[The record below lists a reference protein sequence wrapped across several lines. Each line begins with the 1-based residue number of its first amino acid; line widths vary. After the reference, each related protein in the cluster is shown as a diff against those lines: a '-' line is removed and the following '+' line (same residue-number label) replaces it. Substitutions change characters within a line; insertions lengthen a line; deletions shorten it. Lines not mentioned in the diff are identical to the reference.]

1 MNHDLY
7 LELGRYVRL
16 LMRRKRLL
24 VLMTLLAMTM
34 GVFISYSLPK
44 QYEAKSTVFI
54 EQSVISDLVKGIAI
68 SPSMN
73 AKIKVLSLSML
84 SRETLSTVLQILDKD
99 VAFPTDAALESYINQ
114 LRESISIR
122 LDERRGVFFISFTD
136 SDPRYARDLVNTITQ
151 VYIESNTASKR
162 DESLAATRFLGEQ
175 IESFKKRIDVVEEE
189 INKYKAD
196 HGLELAVDQ
205 GMIRLEISDKE
216 KRIESLRL
224 RQKELET
231 QLRLIGSGS
240 GSGGGTLRE
249 LENQLGSLLNVY
261 TENHPKVTRLRA
273 QIEAVKARPGGGAS
287 PDGSGISRALIRAE
301 MESNAERIA
310 KTESEIE
317 EKMQLLRQIPTI
329 RTELNE
335 LLRKKENETIIYN
348 QLVTRYGQSEVS
360 KQMEMENK
368 SMTFRIVE
376 PAVLPSTPI
385 SPKRVL
391 IMFGSM
397 VAGIGIGAALIIL
410 PYLLGGSIRSIADLR
425 VLNHKVLAVL
435 PTIPK
440 PEEERQRK
448 RKDMVFLGVA
458 FLYFSM
464 LVTVA
469 VLEAMG
475 KPYVEATLNQVKDFW
490 F

>member
-7 LELGRYVRL
+7 LELERYVRL

-24 VLMTLLAMTM
+24 VLMTLLAMTL

-44 QYEAKSTVFI
+44 KYEAKSTVFI

-73 AKIKVLSLSML
+73 AKIRVLSLSML
-84 SRETLSTVLQILDKD
+84 SRETLSTVLRILDKD
-99 VAFPTDAALESYINQ
+99 VSFTTDAALEGYMNQ

-122 LDERRGVFFISFTD
+122 LDERRGVFFISFID
-136 SDPRYARDLVNTITQ
+136 SDPLFARDLVNTITQ

-162 DESLAATRFLGEQ
+162 DESLDATRFLGEQ

-231 QLRLIGSGS
+231 QLRLIGTGP
-240 GSGGGTLRE
+240 GGGGTLRE

-273 QIEAVKARPGGGAS
+273 QIEAVKARPGGGVS

-385 SPKRVL
+385 SPKRLL
-391 IMFGSM
+391 IMLGSM
-397 VAGIGIGAALIIL
+397 VAGIGAGAALIIL
-410 PYLLGGSIRSIADLR
+410 PYLLGGSIRSIAELR
-425 VLNHKVLAVL
+425 VLNHKVLAVF

-440 PEEERQRK
+440 PDEERQRK

>member
-1 MNHDLY
+1 
-7 LELGRYVRL
+7 LERYVRL

-24 VLMTLLAMTM
+24 VLMTLLAMTL

-44 QYEAKSTVFI
+44 KFEAKSTVFI

-84 SRETLSTVLQILDKD
+84 SRETLSTVLRILDKD
-99 VAFPTDAALESYINQ
+99 VAFTTEAALEGYMNQ
-114 LRESISIR
+114 LRENISIR

-136 SDPRYARDLVNTITQ
+136 SNPLYARDLVNTITQ

-162 DESLAATRFLGEQ
+162 DESLDATRFLGEQ

-231 QLRLIGSGS
+231 QLRLMGSGS
-240 GSGGGTLRE
+240 GGGGTLRE

-335 LLRKKENETIIYN
+335 LQRKKENETIIYN

-425 VLNHKVLAVL
+425 VLNHKVLAVF

-475 KPYVEATLNQVKDFW
+475 KPYVEGVLGQVKAFW

>member
-7 LELGRYVRL
+7 LELERYVRL

-24 VLMTLLAMTM
+24 VLMTLLAMTL

-44 QYEAKSTVFI
+44 KYEAKSTVFI

-73 AKIKVLSLSML
+73 AKIRVLSLSML

-99 VAFPTDAALESYINQ
+99 IAFTTDAALEGYMNQ

-122 LDERRGVFFISFTD
+122 LDERRGVFFISFID
-136 SDPRYARDLVNTITQ
+136 SDPLFARDLVNTITQ

-162 DESLAATRFLGEQ
+162 DESLDATRFLGEQ

-240 GSGGGTLRE
+240 GGGTLRD

-273 QIEAVKARPGGGAS
+273 QIEAVKARPGGGVN

-310 KTESEIE
+310 KAESEID

-391 IMFGSM
+391 IMLGSM
-397 VAGIGIGAALIIL
+397 VAGIGAGAALIIL
-410 PYLLGGSIRSIADLR
+410 PYLLGGSIRSIAELR

-440 PEEERQRK
+440 PDEERQRK

>member
-1 MNHDLY
+1 MNHEIY
-7 LELGRYVRL
+7 LELERYVRL

-24 VLMTLLAMTM
+24 VLMTLLAMTL

-44 QYEAKSTVFI
+44 KFEAKSTVFI

-84 SRETLSTVLQILDKD
+84 SRETLSTVLRILDKD
-99 VAFPTDAALESYINQ
+99 VAFTTEAALEGYMNQ
-114 LRESISIR
+114 LRENISIR

-136 SDPRYARDLVNTITQ
+136 SNPLYARDLVNTITQ

-162 DESLAATRFLGEQ
+162 DESLDATRFLGEQ

-231 QLRLIGSGS
+231 QLRLMGSGS
-240 GSGGGTLRE
+240 GGGGTLRE

-335 LLRKKENETIIYN
+335 LQRKKENETIIYN

-425 VLNHKVLAVL
+425 VLNHKVLAVF

-475 KPYVEATLNQVKDFW
+475 KPYVEGVLGQVKAFW